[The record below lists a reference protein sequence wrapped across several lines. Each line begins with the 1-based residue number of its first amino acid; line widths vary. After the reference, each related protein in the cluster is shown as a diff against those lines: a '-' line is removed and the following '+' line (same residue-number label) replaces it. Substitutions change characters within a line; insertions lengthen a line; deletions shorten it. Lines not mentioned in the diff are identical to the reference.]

1 MTTARAQVVET
12 SVTEQQ
18 QSYSGLRSP
27 GRSTYFKMTPG
38 FKTFPVLMIF
48 VDMAIFTS
56 FSYISFLLTE
66 PCAEYVSKRIVEV
79 IIETFSRSSYTF
91 SQIGKNFP

>member
-1 MTTARAQVVET
+1 MKGATLRVFVANNTTLFDFLKMTTARAQVVET

-48 VDMAIFTS
+48 VDMVIFTS
-56 FSYISFLLTE
+56 FSYI
-66 PCAEYVSKRIVEV
+66 
-79 IIETFSRSSYTF
+79 
-91 SQIGKNFP
+91 